1 MDVISNEIDTVR
13 EKGFELEFTIPSRA
27 TLDRMRRVNREQS
40 AESRRS
46 VRQATEGLQMFMEA
60 YEAEE
65 IDLDD
70 IPPALRT
77 RLVTKLREE
86 LPGDD
91 A

>member
-1 MDVISNEIDTVR
+1 
-13 EKGFELEFTIPSRA
+13 
-27 TLDRMRRVNREQS
+27 
-40 AESRRS
+40 
-46 VRQATEGLQMFMEA
+46 MFMEA

-65 IDLDD
+65 IDLGD

-77 RLVTKLREE
+77 RLMTKLREE